1 MSSLDYRRPISSE
14 PASAP
19 WSLRAL
25 GLVAGAILLTNML
38 VLFRGP
44 LPWLG
49 AVAGF
54 LLAIGLPAWMF
65 FHKVDWKTDSVSE
78 RLGYAVAA
86 AVLGLMATGLLIN
99 TALPHL
105 GVPRPLD
112 REPVLITVDVWCVL
126 VACWRRDRFLPTG
139 PNWPAASLRG
149 IDWTVGLLSALCV
162 LLAILGANRLNNGA
176 GDSLTFI
183 MLCLAAVILVIMFV
197 KREQLSPGTITAA
210 IYVISLALLLMT
222 SLRGWYVTGHDIQ
235 GEYNV
240 FQLTKH
246 NGDWN
251 ISNFPDAYNAC
262 LSLTILPTMLWQLM
276 RIDDPYIYK
285 FWFQLLFALVPMLVY
300 RISLRYTNPGLAI
313 IAAIYFISFP
323 TFFTDMPFLNR
334 QEIAYLFVAAI
345 VAMATDPK
353 VSHKAVR
360 IPIGI
365 FSLGVVF
372 SHYSTSYVF
381 LGTIALGYIA
391 HKTITR
397 LRRRRS
403 SEREKRPTGTW
414 RPVIPTVG
422 LLNVAILL
430 VGILLWNG
438 LATHTVSGLSSAVSQ
453 ALESLRGGSD
463 SAKSGSVGYSLFGG
477 GTTLTPT
484 QAVAQYYQTAL
495 SSTGTAAQRAAAGF
509 YSAATLS
516 KYPIISSALPS
527 GNLPLTSIGKA
538 IAGLGLNP
546 VTLNTIMRS
555 GIARL
560 LQLFVAIGLF
570 SAIRRAWRRPSGWMA
585 ELIALASG
593 ALIIVALQV
602 VLPNISVDYGVL
614 RAFQQAMISFGPL
627 IAVGSLAIFRF
638 VPEKWSLAAAFTV
651 AIVFFVSLVGII
663 PQALGG
669 YPAQLNLNNSGAYYE
684 IYYTQQQDIAAIQ
697 WLQSQ
702 VPADGAGTV
711 KPVVQMD
718 PFTFQ
723 ELQTYTTTLNL
734 YPVNFPVLL
743 QKSSYVFYGYQTV
756 ALGQSSLNINDTLI
770 EYKYP
775 TQLLNLTDDLIYSNN
790 ESRIYH

>member
-14 PASAP
+14 PVTAP
-19 WSLRAL
+19 WSPRAL
-25 GLVAGAILLTNML
+25 GLVAGAILLTNTL
-38 VLFRGP
+38 ILFRGP

-54 LLAIGLPAWMF
+54 LLAIGLPAWMLSQ
-65 FHKVDWKTDSVSE
+65 KVDWKTNSVSE
-78 RLGYAVAA
+78 RLGYSVASA
-86 AVLGLMATGLLIN
+86 ILGLMVTGLLIN
-99 TALPHL
+99 TALPLL
-105 GVPRPLD
+105 GVARPLGLG
-112 REPVLITVDVWCVL
+112 PVLVTVDLWCVNL
-126 VACWRRDRFLPTG
+126 ACWRYDRFMPSVPHWHLDK
-139 PNWPAASLRG
+139 LRG

-162 LLAILGANRLNNGA
+162 PLAIMGANRLNNGA
-176 GDSLTFI
+176 GNSLTFI
-183 MLCLAAVILVIMFV
+183 MLCLTAVILIMVFV

-210 IYVISLALLLMT
+210 IYLISLAMLLMT
-222 SLRGWYVTGHDIQ
+222 SLRGWYATGHDIQ

-240 FQLTKH
+240 FELTKH

-251 ISNFPDAYNAC
+251 ISNFQDAYNAC
-262 LSLTILPTMLWQLM
+262 LSLTILPTMLWQLI
-276 RIDDPYIYK
+276 RVDDPYIYK

-300 RISLRYTNPGLAI
+300 RISVRYTSPGLAI
-313 IAAIYFISFP
+313 IAVVYFISFP
-323 TFFTDMPFLNR
+323 TFFSDMPFLNR

-353 VSHKAVR
+353 VSHKSVR

-365 FSLGVVF
+365 LSAGVVF

-381 LGTIALGYIA
+381 LGTIALGYIV
-391 HKTITR
+391 HKTIIR
-397 LRRRRS
+397 LRRSRS
-403 SEREKRPTGTW
+403 TQREKR
-414 RPVIPTVG
+414 RMMSRASMIPTVG
-422 LLNVAILL
+422 LLNVAILI

-438 LATHTVSGLSSAVSQ
+438 LATHTVSGLGTAVSQ
-453 ALESLRGGSD
+453 ALASLRGGSD

-484 QAVAQYYQTAL
+484 QAVAQYYHTAL
-495 SSTGTAAQRAAAGF
+495 NSTGTVAQRAAGGF
-509 YSAATLS
+509 YSAAALS
-516 KYPIISSALPS
+516 NYPIISSALPS
-527 GNLPLTSIGKA
+527 GNLPLTSLGKA
-538 IAGLGLNP
+538 IAGVGLDP

-555 GIARL
+555 SIARL

-627 IAVGSLAIFRF
+627 IAVGSLAVFRF
-638 VPEKWSLAAAFTV
+638 VPVKWSLSAAFTV

-663 PQALGG
+663 PQTLGG
-669 YPAQLNLNNSGAYYE
+669 YPAQLNLNDSGAYYE
-684 IYYTQQQDIAAIQ
+684 IYYTQPQDIAAIQ
-697 WLQSQ
+697 WLQSRA
-702 VPADGAGTV
+702 PANPTGAV

-723 ELQTYTTTLNL
+723 ELQTYNTTLNL

-743 QKSSYVFYGYQTV
+743 QKGSYVFFGYQMV
-756 ALGQSSLNINDTLI
+756 ARGKSSLNINDTLI
-770 EYKYP
+770 EYTYP
-775 TQLLNLTDDLIYSNN
+775 TNLLNLTDDLIYSNN
-790 ESRIYH
+790 ASKIYH